1 MGGDIWTAQDPLRLI
16 STRALKTHPLA
27 LQSVISPDDEMARV
41 PQDGASGVLLPL
53 IKRERRGR
61 KKYIYIYIKHI
72 YIYIC
77 FMRISRCVLSCEG

>member
-72 YIYIC
+72 YIYIY
-77 FMRISRCVLSCEG
+77 VL